1 MHTYSNGHGHHLN
14 GSNVSPIKD
23 TPKKPKIKGK
33 GNVKAKAI
41 TNTSATSP
49 IYSSIDPSKILEWDE
64 IKNENEAF
72 ARKNRN
78 RINLLTK
85 MLEQPVLDL
94 TSMRRH
100 VGEEYQNV

>member
-1 MHTYSNGHGHHLN
+1 MN
-14 GSNVSPIKD
+14 GS
-23 TPKKPKIKGK
+23 KIDHANNMENAENGS
-33 GNVKAKAI
+33 V
-41 TNTSATSP
+41 SP

-85 MLEQPVLDL
+85 MLEQNVMDSIQIRKACWRGIPKC
-94 TSMRRH
+94 MRPSIWKLLLGYTPKNLSRR
-100 VGEEYQNV
+100 Q